1 MVHVMD
7 YSDVPR
13 RDILCIDNRSFFASV
28 ECVKRGLNP
37 LTTFLVVMSHAD
49 RPGGLVLAA
58 TPKMKEVF
66 RIKTG
71 SRRFE
76 LPNDPRIL
84 IVPPRMKLYLKVN
97 HLIQQIFLRYV
108 PLSFLRTFSID
119 ECFLDVTGS
128 HALFGSTEEIAKQI
142 QADILNELRL
152 HVTIGIGDNLL
163 LAKLALDNAAKK
175 SNNGLAEWRYDNI
188 QETVWQIPKLT
199 DFVGIGERMARRL
212 YGLNIYSIFELS
224 QASPSLLKHKLGV
237 IGTEL
242 FYHAHGLDFSRIDEN
257 YVPSEKSFGKSQILE
272 RDYDNPKEVAIV
284 IREMTEE
291 IAMRLREAYLD
302 TASVYLSVGYS
313 KYSVLK
319 GFRKQLKIQPTNSS
333 RTLVDNVLT
342 IFWEHVTEEP
352 IRSISISCGTLTP
365 KKGLQLNLFENPTK
379 TLQQQQL
386 DRTID
391 QIRKRYGFQAMMHAS
406 SLAEGATGL
415 KRSSYVGGHQG

>member
-7 YSDVPR
+7 YSAVPK

-28 ECVKRGLNP
+28 ECVKRGLDP
-37 LTTFLVVMSHAD
+37 LTTFLVVMSHSD

-66 RIKTG
+66 KIKTG

-76 LPNDPRIL
+76 LPDDPRIL
-84 IVPPRMKLYLKVN
+84 IVPPRMNLYLKVN
-97 HLIQQIFLRYV
+97 HMIQQIFLRYV
-108 PLSFLRTFSID
+108 PSAFLRPFSID
-119 ECFLDVTGS
+119 ECFFDVTGS
-128 HALFGSTEEIAKQI
+128 HALFGTTEEIAKRI
-142 QADILNELRL
+142 QSDILNELRL
-152 HVTIGIGDNLL
+152 HVTIGMGDNLL

-175 SNNGLAEWRYDNI
+175 NHEGLAEWRYDNI
-188 QETVWQIPKLT
+188 KETVWQIPNLT

-224 QASPSLLKHKLGV
+224 QASSSLLKHKLGV

-242 FYHAHGLDFSRIDEN
+242 FYHAHGLDFSRIDEK

-272 RDYDNPKEVAIV
+272 RDYDKPEEVAIV

-291 IAMRLREAYLD
+291 IAMRLRESFLD
-302 TASVYLSVGYS
+302 TSTVYLSIGYS
-313 KYSVLK
+313 KYSALK
-319 GFRKQLKIQPTNSS
+319 GFRKQVKIQPTNASQV
-333 RTLVDNVLT
+333 LVNNVLT
-342 IFWEHVTEEP
+342 IFWEQVAEEP
-352 IRSISISCGTLTP
+352 IRSVSISCGTLTP
-365 KKGLQLNLFENPTK
+365 KKGLQLNLFEPAEK
-379 TLQQQQL
+379 SLQQQQL

-391 QIRKRYGFQAMMHAS
+391 KIRKRYGFQAMMHAS

-415 KRSSYVGGHQG
+415 KRSSFVGGHQG